1 MIPYGRQSV
10 DDSDIHAVVLA
21 LKSEWLTT
29 GPQVEMFESAF
40 RKVVGAP
47 SISVSSGTAALHCAY
62 SAIGLEPGD
71 EIITPPITF
80 IATQAAAALLGA
92 SIVFADVHPTTAT
105 IDPKA
110 VEAAVTNRTRAVV
123 AVDYAGRPADLD
135 ELKRIADKY
144 DLVLIEDA
152 AHSLGS
158 TYKNMPVGSIAD
170 LTTFSFFPTK
180 NITTFEGGAIS
191 SKNSELLM
199 KAKEFSRQGLVRD
212 ESRFVI
218 SGEGGWHQE
227 VHQFGLNYRLS
238 DVQCALGV
246 SQLKRINS
254 FKLAR
259 QKIFDI
265 YTSEF
270 VNSDLYKTP
279 PTDGTSE
286 PNWHL
291 YPIQVPKSIRR
302 NLYDFLR
309 KEGIGVQV
317 NYLPAHL
324 HPIFLNKGF
333 KRGDF
338 PASESFYDSQLSLPI
353 HVNMTDQQL
362 EYVIRKMKEFEK
374 NMSLN
379 S

>member
-1 MIPYGRQSV
+1 MIPYGRQSI
-10 DDSDIHAVVLA
+10 DESDIDSVVLA
-21 LKSEWLTT
+21 LKSDWLTT
-29 GPQVEMFESAF
+29 GPQVELFESALE
-40 RKVVGAP
+40 KAVGAP
-47 SISVSSGTAALHCAY
+47 SISVSSGTAGLHCAY

-80 IATQAAAALLGA
+80 IATQATAALLGA
-92 SIVFADVHPTTAT
+92 RIVFADVHPSTAT

-110 VEAAVTNRTRAVV
+110 VDAAVTNRTRAIV

-135 ELKRIADKY
+135 ELRLVADKY

-158 TYKNMPVGSIAD
+158 TYKSRPVGSIAD

-191 SKNSELLM
+191 SINSELLR

-218 SGEGGWHQE
+218 PGEGGWHQE

-238 DVQCALGV
+238 DVQCALGS
-246 SQLKRINS
+246 SQLKRIDT
-254 FKLAR
+254 FKLKR
-259 QKIFDI
+259 QRIFDT

-270 VNSDLYKTP
+270 ANSELYRTP
-279 PTDGTSE
+279 PTDEISE

-309 KEGIGVQV
+309 GEGIGVQV

-324 HPIFLNKGF
+324 HPIFQDKGF

-338 PASESFYDSQLSLPI
+338 PASESFYDSQLSLPM
-353 HVNMTDQQL
+353 HVDITDRQL

-374 NMSLN
+374 NTSLN
-379 S
+379 Q